1 MRTSVFGSCLSEA
14 SRDRRM
20 RSAVFVAMVVTV
32 VMAVAVSCVATTHS
46 ATTHAETK
54 PVRTAPPPLD
64 YVALGSS
71 YAAGPVIA
79 PVVDPNCTRSGA
91 NYPHQ
96 VAERLN
102 YRLTDRSCSGA
113 TSASILDTPHVP
125 NFGLGAPEPP
135 QIDAVTPETDLVTVT
150 IGGNDVDYMGRLVA
164 NSCATVFERAHPR
177 PPEEGYVKFCGRAG
191 APPSSEPSPADY
203 DKVEASAVA
212 IVEAIRA
219 RSPEARIVFVDY
231 LPVVAANGTLCDV
244 VPLTPERAAS
254 TVRVHRAVAE
264 ATGRAVAKTGSQLV
278 RASDLGKGHGACSK
292 DPWVAGFEIIQR
304 NSGGAVFYHPNAAGM
319 SAVADQITRQ
329 IG

>member
-1 MRTSVFGSCLSEA
+1 MRLRTWVI
-14 SRDRRM
+14 DRPM
-20 RSAVFVAMVVTV
+20 RGVAFVAMVAVVV
-32 VMAVAVSCVATTHS
+32 VMAAVSCVATTHS
-46 ATTHAETK
+46 APTHTGTPLSAA
-54 PVRTAPPPLD
+54 PPPPLD

-79 PVVDPNCTRSGA
+79 PVVDANCTRSGA

-96 VAERLN
+96 VSERLN

-125 NFGLGAPEPP
+125 NFGGGAPQPP

-164 NSCATVFERAHPR
+164 NSCATLFERSHPR
-177 PPEEGYVKFCGRAG
+177 PPEQAYVKFCGNAG
-191 APPSSEPSPADY
+191 APPSSEPRPEEYA
-203 DKVEASAVA
+203 KVEASAVA
-212 IVEAIRA
+212 IVAAIKA
-219 RSPEARIVFVDY
+219 RSPMARVVFVDY
-231 LPVVAANGTLCDV
+231 LPIVAENGRLCDLL
-244 VPLTPERAAS
+244 PLTPERAAS

-264 ATGRAVAKTGSQLV
+264 ATGRAAEMTGSQLV
-278 RASDLGKGHGACSK
+278 RASSLGKGHGACSK

-319 SAVADQITRQ
+319 SAVADQIVRQ